1 MSGGKY
7 EFLYNAAWDFHN
19 RLTEGKNNDY
29 EPEDGQ
35 SQSIQECI
43 KIFKITFA
51 NGEKGTCPARSG
63 CQVIGLHV
71 DGKSI

>member
-43 KIFKITFA
+43 KIFKTIDSKRLALMKT
-51 NGEKGTCPARSG
+51 
-63 CQVIGLHV
+63 VYVVHV
-71 DGKSI
+71 PRGQDVR